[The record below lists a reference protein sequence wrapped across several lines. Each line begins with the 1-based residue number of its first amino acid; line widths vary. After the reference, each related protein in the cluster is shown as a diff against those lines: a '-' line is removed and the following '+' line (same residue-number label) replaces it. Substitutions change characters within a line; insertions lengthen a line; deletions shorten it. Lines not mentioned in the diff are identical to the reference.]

1 MSDNINPLYVE
12 QREIKGAE
20 THGKYLYQY
29 NWALYRAF
37 QKQESSE
44 EYAIFV
50 EFHEDVIIA
59 NSLNSTN
66 AKFEFNQIKDVK
78 KKYNE
83 NNITKI
89 EKGDKNSIFG
99 KLLGSSLNKKID
111 DKIDKIQLVSTGGFD
126 IKFKNKNL
134 RLDEISLNDIDIS
147 SLKLF
152 SQQIEK
158 ELNLNYFPLNLYF
171 LVPDMPSK
179 GFQKNLIGYIA
190 TTVKRLFPHSY
201 TSAEDIYLSLIDELN
216 KKGTVTYDF
225 KQWDRLLKEK
235 ALTSITVTRVIN
247 EFTNRKQD
255 EIVYREL
262 EGHFRDLSL
271 NALQQKKWKKSFDKY
286 YLQRIGNKSNLQL
299 DTSNKIIFAINE
311 NIQQDDIN
319 TLIELVMKQLD
330 DAIKEQFIEDRSLET
345 AILCELILME

>member
-1 MSDNINPLYVE
+1 MQNGINPLYVE

-29 NWALYRAF
+29 NWALYKAF
-37 QKQESSE
+37 QKQEKLE

-59 NSLNSTN
+59 DSLNSTSV
-66 AKFEFNQIKDVK
+66 KFEFNQIKDVK

-83 NNITKI
+83 KNITKI
-89 EKGDKNSIFG
+89 EKNDKNSIVG

-126 IKFKNKNL
+126 IKFKNKGL
-134 RLDEISLNDIDIS
+134 RLDEISLNEIDIS
-147 SLKLF
+147 SLELF

-171 LVPDMPSK
+171 LVPDMPSN
-179 GFQKNLIGYIA
+179 GFQNFLIGYIA
-190 TTVKRLFPHSY
+190 TIVKRLFPHSF
-201 TSAEDIYLSLIDELN
+201 TSAEDIYLPLIDELN
-216 KKGTVTYDF
+216 RKGVVTYDF
-225 KQWDRLLKEK
+225 KQWDRLLEQK
-235 ALTSITVTRVIN
+235 ALTSITVTKIIN

-262 EGHFRDLSL
+262 DGYFRDLSL
-271 NALQQKKWKKSFDKY
+271 NTLQQKKWKKCFDKY

-299 DTSNKIIFAINE
+299 DTSNKIIVAINE
-311 NIQQDDIN
+311 NSEQDDISN
-319 TLIELVMKQLD
+319 LIELVIKQLD
-330 DAIKEQFIEDRSLET
+330 DVTKEQFIEDKSLKM
-345 AILCELILME
+345 AILCELILKD

>member
-1 MSDNINPLYVE
+1 MTNNINPLYVE

-37 QKQESSE
+37 QKQEKSE

-50 EFHEDVIIA
+50 EFHEDVIIS
-59 NSLNSTN
+59 NSLNAIN

-83 NNITKI
+83 NNIIKI

-126 IKFKNKNL
+126 IKLKNKNL

-147 SLKLF
+147 SLELF
-152 SQQIEK
+152 SEQIEK
-158 ELNLNYFPLNLYF
+158 ELNLNCFPLNLYF
-171 LVPDMPSK
+171 LVPDMPSN
-179 GFQKNLIGYIA
+179 GFQNFLIGYIA
-190 TTVKRLFPHSY
+190 TTVKRLFPHSF
-201 TSAEDIYLSLIDELN
+201 TSAEDIYLLLIDELN
-216 KKGTVTYDF
+216 RKGIVTYDF
-225 KQWDRLLKEK
+225 KQWDRLLEQK
-235 ALTSITVTRVIN
+235 ALTSITLTRVIN

-271 NALQQKKWKKSFDKY
+271 NTLQQKKWKKGFDKY

-299 DTSNKIIFAINE
+299 DTSNKIIVAINE
-311 NIQQDDIN
+311 NSEQDVIDK
-319 TLIELVMKQLD
+319 LIELVIKQLD
-330 DAIKEQFIEDRSLET
+330 DAIKEQFIEDKSLET

>member
-1 MSDNINPLYVE
+1 MTDNINPLYVE

-37 QKQESSE
+37 QKQEKSE

-50 EFHEDVIIA
+50 EFHEDVIIS
-59 NSLNSTN
+59 NSLNSTD

-83 NNITKI
+83 KNITKI
-89 EKGDKNSIFG
+89 EKGDKNSILG
-99 KLLGSSLNKKID
+99 KLLESSFNKKID

-134 RLDEISLNDIDIS
+134 RLDEISLNDIDVS
-147 SLKLF
+147 SLELF

-158 ELNLNYFPLNLYF
+158 ELNLNCFPLNLYF
-171 LVPDMPSK
+171 LVPDMPSN
-179 GFQKNLIGYIA
+179 GFQIFLIGYIA
-190 TTVKRLFPHSY
+190 TTVKRLFPHSF
-201 TSAEDIYLSLIDELN
+201 TSAEDIYLPLIDELN
-216 KKGTVTYDF
+216 RKGVVTYDF
-225 KQWDRLLKEK
+225 KQWDRLLEQK
-235 ALTSITVTRVIN
+235 ALTSITVTKIIN

-262 EGHFRDLSL
+262 DGHFRDLFL
-271 NALQQKKWKKSFDKY
+271 NTLQQKKWRKRFDKY

-299 DTSNKIIFAINE
+299 DTSNKIIFAINANE
-311 NIQQDDIN
+311 EDNISK
-319 TLIELVMKQLD
+319 LIELVTEQLD
-330 DAIKEQFIEDRSLET
+330 NAIKEQFTEEKSLET